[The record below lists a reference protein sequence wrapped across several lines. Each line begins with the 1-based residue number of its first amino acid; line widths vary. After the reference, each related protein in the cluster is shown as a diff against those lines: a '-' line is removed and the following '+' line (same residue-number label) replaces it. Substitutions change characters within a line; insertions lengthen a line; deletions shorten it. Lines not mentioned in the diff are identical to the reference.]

1 MADRNEIIGILSNA
15 KIENHSLTSRI
26 AIEKLANYLI
36 SEGVELRPRA
46 EWVTEYGFSQC
57 SICHSPAPNYYVK
70 LGIGDTQLRS
80 RRTDFCPHCGA
91 KMIGG

>member
-1 MADRNEIIGILSNA
+1 MTDRERIIGILSDA
-15 KIENHSLTSRI
+15 KIGKHSLETRI
-26 AIEKLANYLI
+26 EMEKLTDYLI
-36 SEGVELRPRA
+36 SEGVVVRPIA

-57 SICHSPAPNYYVK
+57 SLCHSPAPNYYVK
-70 LGIGDTQLRS
+70 LGFGDTQLRS